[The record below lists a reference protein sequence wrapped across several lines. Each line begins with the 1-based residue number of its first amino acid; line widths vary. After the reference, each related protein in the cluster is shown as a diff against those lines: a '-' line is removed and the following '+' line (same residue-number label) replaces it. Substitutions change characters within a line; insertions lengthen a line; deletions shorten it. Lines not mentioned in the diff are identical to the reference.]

1 MSHVSDLQL
10 EDLPGVQPYLIS
22 KLKQA
27 GIQSV
32 LDLAVS
38 IPSELAAGGEGGGG
52 YEGNT
57 VSADKET
64 ISELVLKAKK
74 ALTDSGA
81 LIKEFSTADQVLER
95 RKSLVR
101 YTTGSKSLDDFLKG
115 GIESQAIT
123 ELTGEF
129 GSGKSQICHTL
140 CVTAAINNNNKKG
153 QVNSIIFIDTENTFR
168 PERVHQ
174 IAEARGLDPEE
185 IMKDSRD
192 LMSYYINSFD

>member
-10 EDLPGVQPYLIS
+10 EDLPGVQQHLIS

-27 GIQSV
+27 GIQSI

-38 IPSELAAGGEGGGG
+38 IPNELAVGGEGGG

-57 VSADKET
+57 ISADKET

-74 ALTDSGA
+74 ALVDSGA

-101 YTTGSKSLDDFLKG
+101 YTTGSKNLDDFLKG

-140 CVTAAINNNNKKG
+140 CVTAAANNNSS
-153 QVNSIIFIDTENTFR
+153 QINSI
-168 PERVHQ
+168 
-174 IAEARGLDPEE
+174 
-185 IMKDSRD
+185 
-192 LMSYYINSFD
+192 